1 MKYRDLFCTGVVII
15 TMFLA
20 SPCSTAQ
27 TGLVWNGD
35 VPLPSGHR
43 DSVTKLILDGD
54 ALISVGE
61 DGYLGLWN
69 LIERRALDRFQ
80 ISPYHISGAEKRP
93 GKSQIAIAENDGFG
107 FYRISAWDY
116 QQKKQ
121 LFNRNFPDPVSYI
134 NYSAGGNFLIAV
146 RAGNEGLM
154 FIHPETGEILLSPK
168 NLSGNISLAATGRS
182 ERSILV
188 YTTSGSLS
196 YWDLAE
202 GTETG
207 NFQAPSNL
215 VNTLIFGNNRYLAGF
230 DASSLVLIDLV
241 SGAVLARE
249 RGERRCVLISGIQ
262 SSSAAGAGEFYSLD
276 TERGILS
283 RFNLGTSGRL
293 EIRGRQELP
302 SNEKFSSALVL
313 NDRSLVLGS
322 AGGEIWLVSSHSPPH
337 ILKTNSQ
344 VSISE
349 IAVSGDS
356 LAFLSGNGMGT
367 IPLDYRDLGGGME
380 FTLETAAP
388 YTRISGMDGGKKGS
402 FLLWQGENNRDQ
414 PVIRD
419 PDGTERKFDR
429 LSLRQPLLEA
439 ACRGGYILFLDSG
452 GTGRIFS
459 DDTEQVFSFSSAG
472 AMDADF
478 VSEDSVILGRSAV
491 SGNSPF
497 LLINFKTGET
507 VPLQYPASVGGRV
520 YSGASGN
527 IYGAAFS
534 ENGGLR
540 GSSIVH
546 LNLSNPR
553 QSVPLA
559 EYEGEDPFFSIWET
573 DAILASTLGGDG
585 ASIYTENGVIPFEYS
600 GGIPLRITGGKGCF
614 IALDSDGIIYWHD
627 SRTGKLL
634 AVFRLYAEE
643 WLLEVKGHGFL
654 KGPVKPAS

>member
-1 MKYRDLFCTGVVII
+1 
-15 TMFLA
+15 
-20 SPCSTAQ
+20 
-27 TGLVWNGD
+27 
-35 VPLPSGHR
+35 
-43 DSVTKLILDGD
+43 
-54 ALISVGE
+54 
-61 DGYLGLWN
+61 
-69 LIERRALDRFQ
+69 
-80 ISPYHISGAEKRP
+80 
-93 GKSQIAIAENDGFG
+93 
-107 FYRISAWDY
+107 
-116 QQKKQ
+116 
-121 LFNRNFPDPVSYI
+121 
-134 NYSAGGNFLIAV
+134 YSAGGNFLIAV
-146 RAGNEGLM
+146 RAGNAGLM
-154 FIHPETGEILLSPK
+154 FIHPETGEILLSPQ

-196 YWDLAE
+196 YWDLTE

-207 NFQAPSNL
+207 SFQAPSNL

-230 DASSLVLIDLV
+230 DASSLVLVDLV

-249 RGERRCVLISGIQ
+249 RGERRGILISP
-262 SSSAAGAGEFYSLD
+262 SSTAGAGEFYSLD

-283 RFNLGTSGRL
+283 RFNLNTSGRL
-293 EIRGRQELP
+293 EIRERQVLP

-313 NDRSLVLGS
+313 NNRSLVLGS
-322 AGGEIWLVSSHSPPH
+322 AGGEIWLVSSNSPPN

-380 FTLETAAP
+380 FTLETAVP

-419 PDGTERKFDR
+419 PDGAERKFDM
-429 LSLRQPLLEA
+429 LSLRQPLLA
-439 ACRGGYILFLDSG
+439 AASRGGYILFLDSG

-459 DDTEQVFSFSSAG
+459 DDTEQIFSFSSAG

-520 YSGASGN
+520 YSGASGS

-534 ENGGLR
+534 ENGGQR

-553 QSVPLA
+553 ESVPLA

-573 DAILASTLGGDG
+573 DAIPASTLGGDG

-600 GGIPLRITGGKGCF
+600 GGIPRSITGGKGCF
-614 IALDSDGIIYWHD
+614 VALDSDGGIYWHD

-634 AVFRLYAEE
+634 AVFRLYTEE
-643 WLLEVKGHGFL
+643 WLLEVKERGFL